1 MSNSTIRKQID
12 DYINEHIDDFIQDL
26 SRLCAQP
33 SISATGEGIDQCA
46 YLVYEMLNEYGYESE
61 ILSTAGNPLVFA
73 QASGTNDKT
82 LLFYLHYDVQPPE
95 PFEAWESP
103 PFELTRR
110 GDKFFARGSADDKG
124 HIIARLAGLAAVQY
138 ALRGLPC
145 HVKFMVEG
153 EEELGSPNMTD
164 FIYQNAKKLSADG
177 CVWEF
182 GGVDHDNVPTLALGM
197 RGICY
202 VELFVKTAEV
212 DAHSGLGGS
221 IFPNAAWR
229 LVWALQSLKSK
240 DEHIL
245 IPGFYDNMMPP
256 TAQDL
261 DLLSKLPDDAEK
273 IRTMYGLKHFLGG
286 LTGGLDFQSA
296 AVFEPTCTICG
307 LSSGY
312 QGRGSKTVL
321 PAEARAKIDFRLV
334 PNQTPE
340 EILQKLRQH
349 LDTLGFDDV
358 EIQYNGGTRPAR
370 TDPDH
375 PFVKLTSETALAVYG
390 KEPLISPMI
399 GGSGPNYPF
408 IHTLNLPVV
417 SSGIGYPGANAH
429 APNEHIRLDDFIQ
442 GIRHTAYIVE
452 AFASS

>member
-1 MSNSTIRKQID
+1 MRLPG
-12 DYINEHIDDFIQDL
+12 DYIYFL

-164 FIYQNAKKLSADG
+164 FINQNS
-177 CVWEF
+177 
-182 GGVDHDNVPTLALGM
+182 
-197 RGICY
+197 
-202 VELFVKTAEV
+202 
-212 DAHSGLGGS
+212 
-221 IFPNAAWR
+221 
-229 LVWALQSLKSK
+229 
-240 DEHIL
+240 
-245 IPGFYDNMMPP
+245 
-256 TAQDL
+256 
-261 DLLSKLPDDAEK
+261 EK
-273 IRTMYGLKHFLGG
+273 
-286 LTGGLDFQSA
+286 
-296 AVFEPTCTICG
+296 
-307 LSSGY
+307 
-312 QGRGSKTVL
+312 L

-429 APNEHIRLDDFIQ
+429 K
-442 GIRHTAYIVE
+442 
-452 AFASS
+452 

>member
-12 DYINEHIDDFIQDL
+12 DYINEHIDDIIQDL

-138 ALRGLPC
+138 VLGGLPC

>member
-12 DYINEHIDDFIQDL
+12 DYINEHIDDIIQDL

-95 PFEAWESP
+95 PFEVWESP

-138 ALRGLPC
+138 VLGGLPC

-164 FIYQNAKKLSADG
+164 FIYQNAEKLSADG

-286 LTGGLDFQSA
+286 LTGGLDFQGA

>member
-1 MSNSTIRKQID
+1 MKARSCR
-12 DYINEHIDDFIQDL
+12 
-26 SRLCAQP
+26 R
-33 SISATGEGIDQCA
+33 
-46 YLVYEMLNEYGYESE
+46 
-61 ILSTAGNPLVFA
+61 AGNPLVFA
-73 QASGTNDKT
+73 QATGIYDKT

-95 PFEAWESP
+95 PIEAWESL

-110 GDKFFARGSADDKG
+110 GDRLYARGSADDKG
-124 HIIARLAGLAAVQY
+124 HIIARLAGLAAVQH
-138 ALRGLPC
+138 ALGGLPC
-145 HVKFMVEG
+145 NVKFVVEG
-153 EEELGSPNMTD
+153 EEELGSPSMTD
-164 FIYQNAKKLSADG
+164 FVVQNVDKLSADG

-182 GGVDHDNVPTLALGM
+182 GGVDHDGVPTLSLGM

-202 VELFVKTAEV
+202 VELFVKTANV

-229 LVWALQSLKSK
+229 LVWALESLKNE

-245 IPGFYDNMMPP
+245 IPGFYDNVMPP

-261 DLLSKLPDDAEK
+261 DLISKLPDDAEK
-273 IRTMYGLKHFLGG
+273 IRMMYGLKHFLGG
-286 LTGGLDFQSA
+286 LTGGLDLKRA

-312 QGRGSKTVL
+312 QGRGSKTIL

-340 EILQKLRQH
+340 EVLQKLRQH
-349 LDTLGFDDV
+349 LDSLGFEDV

-375 PFVKLTSETALAVYG
+375 LLVQLTSETALAVYG
-390 KEPLISPMI
+390 KEPLVSPMI

-417 SSGIGYPGANAH
+417 SAGRRLPGSKC
-429 APNEHIRLDDFIQ
+429 PC
-442 GIRHTAYIVE
+442 TK
-452 AFASS
+452 

>member
-12 DYINEHIDDFIQDL
+12 DYINEHIDDIIQDL

-138 ALRGLPC
+138 VLGGLPC

-164 FIYQNAKKLSADG
+164 FIYQNAEKLSADG

-417 SSGIGYPGANAH
+417 SSGIGYPGANTH